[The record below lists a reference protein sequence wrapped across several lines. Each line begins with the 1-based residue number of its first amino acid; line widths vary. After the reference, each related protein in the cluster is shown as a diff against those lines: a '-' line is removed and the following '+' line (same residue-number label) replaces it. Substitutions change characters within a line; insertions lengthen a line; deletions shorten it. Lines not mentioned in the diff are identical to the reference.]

1 MFQKLSHQ
9 RDRQPSFLADN
20 GRRTSQ
26 RQGSQSAGSAPS
38 RNQVRNGT
46 DITRQVVAQT
56 LRQAHAQAARACTL
70 EHLLSSAERSDFL
83 PTSSSQPLLQPAVPQ
98 SNSSCHTESIPVP
111 EPKAKRRKP
120 TAARQVSQHTDKST
134 VTLRVNTTIEIV
146 TTSVPAN
153 EHASDTECGSDTDNG
168 QQQLDSLS
176 EILPL
181 DDLDTLEQ
189 LRPYLFPQGLQS
201 NTGSAG
207 MDGEPV
213 LHANVFHEYLTPEWC
228 VLTRAQP
235 SVNPEENRSELLGAI
250 ADELFML

>member
-1 MFQKLSHQ
+1 MFQKRSHQ

-46 DITRQVVAQT
+46 DITRQLVAQT
-56 LRQAHAQAARACTL
+56 LRQAHAQAARASTL

-120 TAARQVSQHTDKST
+120 TAARQVSQHTD
-134 VTLRVNTTIEIV
+134 
-146 TTSVPAN
+146 
-153 EHASDTECGSDTDNG
+153 
-168 QQQLDSLS
+168 
-176 EILPL
+176 
-181 DDLDTLEQ
+181 
-189 LRPYLFPQGLQS
+189 
-201 NTGSAG
+201 
-207 MDGEPV
+207 M
-213 LHANVFHEYLTPEWC
+213 HANVFHEYLTPEWC